1 MLRINCNL
9 ADRFYFVTPD
19 YLVDNH
25 GTNGQWEMITD
36 LADEINEDAPTYDD
50 DLTTDPNDQL
60 SVDYLSFLITFAAD
74 PRVIVEEV
82 EDPDYI
88 PNTDMSECS
97 LYRYRTTER
106 RER

>member
-19 YLVDNH
+19 YIVTNWN
-25 GTNGQWEMITD
+25 TNGHWDSLAD
-36 LADEINEDAPTYDD
+36 LAEAINEDAPLYDD
-50 DLTTDPNDQL
+50 DVTTDPFDQL
-60 SVDYLSFLITFAAD
+60 SVDYLAFLITFAAD
-74 PRVIVEEV
+74 PKVTVKEI

-97 LYRYRTTER
+97 LYQYRTTEQGAR
-106 RER
+106 